1 MPRTASTITN
11 ACIEQTAVVNKS
23 TLSKKDEAKVVRL
36 QRQIEGDEESSY
48 PQEYE
53 FGHKNNTDQNIA
65 VVYLAGTKEVRS
77 VGSAASDVVT
87 AYENLLD
94 KIEAEKSSKQ

>member
-1 MPRTASTITN
+1 MRASLLAAFYIGFPLTYTSADILN
-11 ACIEQTAVVNKS
+11 
-23 TLSKKDEAKVVRL
+23 EAPFD
-36 QRQIEGDEESSY
+36 GSEESSY

-53 FGHKNNTDQNIA
+53 VVHKSNTDQNIA